1 MMTGRRGST
10 REKPVAVSLR
20 EEVRGKRRR
29 EEKVRRESPSFSFFP
44 TPLREASAFYGP
56 VRPRRK

>member
-1 MMTGRRGST
+1 MMIGRRGST
-10 REKPVAVSLR
+10 REKPVAVNLGEEGR
-20 EEVRGKRRR
+20 ERRR

-56 VRPRRK
+56 VVPRRK